1 MESYEEIIVINMARL
16 TSLLIFCACLLTF
29 LKFSSHSILPYFSI
43 ISTLLE
49 SKFIQS
55 SFLLGVL
62 ALFLYSIS
70 DSLTSQSSDQSRFF
84 ADQITPEEYE
94 KQKRS
99 YTQQKLAELFN
110 TKEYQDYIRNKTINQ
125 TPKPQSLEESDEEL

>member
-1 MESYEEIIVINMARL
+1 MARL

-43 ISTLLE
+43 ISSLLE
-49 SKFIQS
+49 SKLIQS

-70 DSLTSQSSDQSRFF
+70 DSLTSRSDSEQSRFF

-94 KQKRS
+94 IQKRS

-110 TKEYQDYIRNKTINQ
+110 TKEYQEYIRYKNLNQ
-125 TPKPQSLEESDEEL
+125 TPKPQTLEESDEEM